1 LTCQENAENAKFCR
15 LAAAMARLMN
25 KEWHMYGMQ
34 AYRLERL
41 SGRIRLRMHAS
52 GRCGQ
57 ELLASEHSS
66 LHAKA
71 EKALPHDIFDSLAS
85 APAQTAR
92 HIGVVVWAEQALP
105 LFAARLYTASSCS
118 LLGYTHSAAL
128 VLRTWGLL
136 PGPWRRAGK
145 INDNEAGEGGV
156 WRIVGDDGSLWA
168 VLRVYRS
175 ELGLGDDAHQTET
188 DAAC

>member
-1 LTCQENAENAKFCR
+1 
-15 LAAAMARLMN
+15 MARLMN

-118 LLGYTHSAAL
+118 LLGYTHLAEL

-136 PGPWRRAGK
+136 LGHGDEQARSTTTRLAK
-145 INDNEAGEGGV
+145 EAFGGLLATMAAYGLFNGCIKASWDWAMTPSRLKPTLPV
-156 WRIVGDDGSLWA
+156 DG
-168 VLRVYRS
+168 
-175 ELGLGDDAHQTET
+175 GGG
-188 DAAC
+188 